1 MSKVLQRAM
10 FKQPQHEHR
19 STGIASGL
27 EYREGYAVGGQ
38 VTTPKRGLV
47 DGPGGY
53 AGHNINLPANTQVG
67 GIVNPSLS
75 MGSGLDIDATKQLA
89 ELMLKDVPKTD
100 FSQFAIDYTDPAL
113 AVDYSKT
120 QGSAFSP
127 IGTAAGRTIADPIPE
142 GQSQFATFV
151 GNLSADA
158 ADYAARRKELDLLS
172 QAQRAETALKMKEQS
187 KELGLLSAEQD
198 RSTAENIAG
207 LTTNLAIKQL
217 DLMKEKQP
225 NAFTFI
231 NKSLIAQGIDPDKPE
246 EWGEEGTKIVMDTLA
261 LATGEPTESTKQF
274 QLKKQK
280 LSIMSELL
288 RTLPDNVKKK
298 IFEGG
303 GEYDNFVSQYNNLMV
318 MAGLDPVSS
327 VSTNQI
333 TMADNAADLS
343 RLAEGSELP
352 NLLANSGDLLSA
364 AADDDALA
372 KTVIKAQEAQR
383 RFFNGELT
391 VEQFTQVMEKI
402 NANLLQAG
410 QDTFNLDLLK

>member
-27 EYREGYAVGGQ
+27 EYRDGYAVGGQ

-318 MAGLDPVSS
+318 CSC
-327 VSTNQI
+327 
-333 TMADNAADLS
+333 
-343 RLAEGSELP
+343 
-352 NLLANSGDLLSA
+352 
-364 AADDDALA
+364 
-372 KTVIKAQEAQR
+372 R
-383 RFFNGELT
+383 R
-391 VEQFTQVMEKI
+391 
-402 NANLLQAG
+402 
-410 QDTFNLDLLK
+410 

>member
-1 MSKVLQRAM
+1 
-10 FKQPQHEHR
+10 
-19 STGIASGL
+19 
-27 EYREGYAVGGQ
+27 
-38 VTTPKRGLV
+38 
-47 DGPGGY
+47 
-53 AGHNINLPANTQVG
+53 
-67 GIVNPSLS
+67 
-75 MGSGLDIDATKQLA
+75 
-89 ELMLKDVPKTD
+89 
-100 FSQFAIDYTDPAL
+100 
-113 AVDYSKT
+113 
-120 QGSAFSP
+120 
-127 IGTAAGRTIADPIPE
+127 
-142 GQSQFATFV
+142 
-151 GNLSADA
+151 
-158 ADYAARRKELDLLS
+158 
-172 QAQRAETALKMKEQS
+172 
-187 KELGLLSAEQD
+187 
-198 RSTAENIAG
+198 
-207 LTTNLAIKQL
+207 
-217 DLMKEKQP
+217 
-225 NAFTFI
+225 
-231 NKSLIAQGIDPDKPE
+231 
-246 EWGEEGTKIVMDTLA
+246 
-261 LATGEPTESTKQF
+261 
-274 QLKKQK
+274 
-280 LSIMSELL
+280 MSELL

>member
-1 MSKVLQRAM
+1 
-10 FKQPQHEHR
+10 
-19 STGIASGL
+19 
-27 EYREGYAVGGQ
+27 
-38 VTTPKRGLV
+38 
-47 DGPGGY
+47 
-53 AGHNINLPANTQVG
+53 
-67 GIVNPSLS
+67 

-113 AVDYSKT
+113 AVDYSKA
-120 QGSAFSP
+120 QGSPLSTV
-127 IGTAAGRTIADPIPE
+127 GTAAGRTIADPIPE
-142 GQSQFATFV
+142 GQSQFATFI

-172 QAQRAETALKMKEQS
+172 QAERVETALKMKQQD

-246 EWGEEGTKIVMDTLA
+246 EWGEEGTAIVMDTLA

-327 VSTNQI
+327 VPTNQI